1 MLSEKQR
8 WKSSPPTTT
17 FCFSASNRA
26 TADLEDRLDLIA
38 MLNERH
44 SGDLFEAEEQRREAR
59 RNEEENKGK
68 KKIKWYSNRET
79 ENYVQSTKRAQ

>member
-1 MLSEKQR
+1 
-8 WKSSPPTTT
+8 
-17 FCFSASNRA
+17 
-26 TADLEDRLDLIA
+26 
-38 MLNERH
+38 MLNEQH

-79 ENYVQSTKRAQ
+79 ENYVQSTKRAQWEELVATDSNLTTS

>member
-1 MLSEKQR
+1 
-8 WKSSPPTTT
+8 
-17 FCFSASNRA
+17 
-26 TADLEDRLDLIA
+26 

-44 SGDLFEAEEQRREAR
+44 SGDLFEAEEQRPEAR

-79 ENYVQSTKRAQ
+79 ENYVQSTKRAQWEELVATDSNPTTS

>member
-1 MLSEKQR
+1 
-8 WKSSPPTTT
+8 
-17 FCFSASNRA
+17 
-26 TADLEDRLDLIA
+26 

>member
-1 MLSEKQR
+1 
-8 WKSSPPTTT
+8 
-17 FCFSASNRA
+17 
-26 TADLEDRLDLIA
+26 

-79 ENYVQSTKRAQ
+79 ENYVQSTKRAQWEELVATDSNPTTS